1 MRHVRARKIAVKRV
15 NLSKQESSIRFEGEK
30 QMIKGYRY
38 FILAA
43 SCIAT
48 TTIAGADQLVPY
60 GAESVDIGRF
70 HGIVSNAQGAGDYRV
85 TACTNA
91 PLTAVKDTTGVEWQ
105 GRIRG

>member
-1 MRHVRARKIAVKRV
+1 MKRV
-15 NLSKQESSIRFEGEK
+15 NLSKQESSIQFEGRR
-30 QMIKGYRY
+30 RY
-38 FILAA
+38 LILPA

-70 HGIVSNAQGAGDYRV
+70 HGFVSYAQGAGDYRV

-91 PLTAVKDTTGVEWQ
+91 PLTTVKDTTDVESQ
-105 GRIRG
+105 GRIRE